1 MLRINFHLPGAL
13 PELGREGSRDWGGSL
28 ACAECLHVRLQPS
41 PEQRD
46 RQLGGGEQ
54 TEKDL
59 PISLLLLAASL
70 ASVQGAIGEMEK
82 GGILPKMCPH
92 QRGFAAGGGGSGCW
106 VIPRSPT
113 MTQQCWREF
122 LAWLQARLASGWPY
136 PPLLTSNQSQWE
148 SGVEYSRCEQS
159 PRQHLAKHSLITA
172 HARGAPSTANS
183 MGSPS

>member
-1 MLRINFHLPGAL
+1 
-13 PELGREGSRDWGGSL
+13 
-28 ACAECLHVRLQPS
+28 
-41 PEQRD
+41 
-46 RQLGGGEQ
+46 
-54 TEKDL
+54 
-59 PISLLLLAASL
+59 
-70 ASVQGAIGEMEK
+70 
-82 GGILPKMCPH
+82 
-92 QRGFAAGGGGSGCW
+92 
-106 VIPRSPT
+106 

-172 HARGAPSTANS
+172 HARGAPALVSHSTANS